1 MEDDKDSATV
11 EKRQVKPTAKAMED
25 ALQRKIGS
33 RKAKL
38 GQLTEK
44 KNEMLQLM
52 EDDGNVEIVKTKLAT
67 EFNHIFG
74 EFCELNT
81 TVKGLFQQAVSREDM
96 DNDQQHWFEPK
107 ADAMRSFV
115 DNVDAWIKEVHQR
128 TKEAKMADESVQP
141 TDSISVAASRKSR
154 MSKRSTG

>member
-11 EKRQVKPTAKAMED
+11 EKRKVKPTAKVMED

-44 KNEMLQLM
+44 RNEMLQLM
-52 EDDGNVEIVKTKLAT
+52 EEDGNVEIVKTKLST

-74 EFCELNT
+74 EFCKLNT
-81 TVKGLFQQAVSREDM
+81 SVKGLFQQAVSREDM

-107 ADAMRSFV
+107 ADAMRSLV
-115 DNVDAWIKEVHQR
+115 DNVDAWI
-128 TKEAKMADESVQP
+128 
-141 TDSISVAASRKSR
+141 
-154 MSKRSTG
+154 